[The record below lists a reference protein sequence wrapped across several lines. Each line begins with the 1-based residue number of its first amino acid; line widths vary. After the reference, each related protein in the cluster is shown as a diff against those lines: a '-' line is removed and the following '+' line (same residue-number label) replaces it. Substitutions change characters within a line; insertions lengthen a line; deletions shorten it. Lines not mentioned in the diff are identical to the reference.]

1 MNEWTIQ
8 KLLTWVTEY
17 LTQKGVDSP
26 RLSAELLLSHVLGLR
41 RIELYTQ
48 YNKVVAQEQLTQLR
62 GLVKRSGEHEPVAY
76 LVGRTEFY
84 SIEFEVTPDC
94 LIPRPETELLVQ
106 RSIELL
112 RKRTGPQ
119 SVCDL
124 CTGCGIIAVAIAK
137 NVPDVKV
144 IATDISEPALAVAAR
159 NIEKHK
165 LQDRIELRHGDLF
178 EPLVPQLDLFDLIA
192 CNPPYVSAAEYEALD
207 RNVKEYEPR
216 IALYAGQEGLDVYRR
231 IAEKVAQFLKPDG
244 ILLLEIGYQQ
254 GPAVRELLE
263 QTGLFAPIRID
274 KDLQAHDRVVTAP
287 RVAAGQ

>member
-8 KLLTWVTEY
+8 RLLTWVTEY
-17 LTQKGVDSP
+17 LTQKGVDAP
-26 RLSAELLLSHVLGLR
+26 RLSAELLLSHVLGLK

-48 YNKVVAQEQLTQLR
+48 YNKVVVQEQLDRLR
-62 GLVKRSGEHEPVAY
+62 DLVKRAGEHEPVAY

-106 RSIELL
+106 RSIEFL

-119 SVCDL
+119 QVCDV
-124 CTGCGIIAVAIAK
+124 CTGCGVIAVAITK
-137 NVPDVKV
+137 NVPDAKV
-144 IATDISEPALAVAAR
+144 LATDISEPALAVAAR

-165 LQDRIELRHGDLF
+165 LADRIELRHGDLF
-178 EPLVPQLDLFDLIA
+178 EPLVPQLDMFDLIV
-192 CNPPYVSAAEYEALD
+192 CNPPYVSAPEYEALD

-216 IALYAGQEGLDVYRR
+216 VALHGGPDGLDLYRR
-231 IAEKVAQFLKPDG
+231 IVEKVREFLKPDG
-244 ILLLEIGYQQ
+244 MLLLEIGYQQ

-263 QTGLFAPIRID
+263 KTGVFAQIQID
-274 KDLQAHDRVVTAP
+274 KDLQRHDRVVAAQ
-287 RVAAGQ
+287 RVPG

>member
-17 LTQKGVDSP
+17 LTQKGVDAP
-26 RLSAELLLSHVLGLR
+26 RLSAELLLSHVLGLK

-112 RKRTGPQ
+112 RKRTGSQ

-137 NVPDVKV
+137 NVPDAKV

-159 NIEKHK
+159 NVEKHK
-165 LQDRIELRHGDLF
+165 LPERIELRRGDLF

-192 CNPPYVSAAEYEALD
+192 CNPPYVSAAEYEALEK
-207 RNVKEYEPR
+207 NVKDYEPR
-216 IALYAGQEGLDVYRR
+216 LALYGGREGLDVYRR
-231 IAEKVAQFLKPDG
+231 IVEKVGQFLKPDG
-244 ILLLEIGYQQ
+244 VLLLEIGYQQ
-254 GPAVRELLE
+254 GPAVRKLLE
-263 QTGLFAPIRID
+263 QTGVFAQIRID
-274 KDLQAHDRVVTAP
+274 KDLQGHDRVVTAI
-287 RVAAGQ
+287 RVGAR

>member
-48 YNKVVAQEQLTQLR
+48 YNKVVPQEQLTQLR

-144 IATDISEPALAVAAR
+144 IATDLSEPALAVAAR

-165 LQDRIELRHGDLF
+165 LQDRIDLRRGDLF

-192 CNPPYVSAAEYEALD
+192 CNPPYVSAAEYEALEK
-207 RNVKEYEPR
+207 NVKDYEPR
-216 IALYAGQEGLDVYRR
+216 LALYAGQDGLDVYRR
-231 IAEKVAQFLKPDG
+231 IVEKAGQFLKPDG
-244 ILLLEIGYQQ
+244 LLLLEIGYQQ

-263 QTGLFAPIRID
+263 QTRVFAQIRID
-274 KDLQAHDRVVTAP
+274 RDLQGHDRVVTAM
-287 RVAAGQ
+287 RGAAG

>member
-26 RLSAELLLSHVLGLR
+26 RLSAELLLSHVLGLK

-48 YNKVVAQEQLTQLR
+48 YNKVVPQEQLTQLR
-62 GLVKRSGEHEPVAY
+62 GLVKRAGEHEPVAY

-84 SIEFEVTPDC
+84 SIECEVTPDC

-144 IATDISEPALAVAAR
+144 MATDISEPALTVAAK
-159 NIEKHK
+159 NTEKHK
-165 LQDRIELRHGDLF
+165 LGEKIELRHGDLF
-178 EPLVPQLDLFDLIA
+178 EPLVPQLDVFDLIV

-216 IALYAGQEGLDVYRR
+216 IALYAGPDGLDLYRR
-231 IAEKVAQFLKPDG
+231 IVEKVDQFLKPDG
-244 ILLLEIGYQQ
+244 VLLLEIGYQQ

-263 QTGLFAPIRID
+263 QTKSFSQIRVD
-274 KDLQAHDRVVTAP
+274 KDLQSHDRVVTAM
-287 RVAAGQ
+287 RTGAA

>member
-17 LTQKGVDSP
+17 LTQKGVDAP

-62 GLVKRSGEHEPVAY
+62 GLVKRAGEHEPVAY

-84 SIEFEVTPDC
+84 SIEFEVTPYC

-106 RSIELL
+106 KSIELL

-124 CTGCGIIAVAIAK
+124 CTGCGIVAVAIAK
-137 NVPDVKV
+137 NVPDAKV
-144 IATDISEPALAVAAR
+144 LATDISEPALAVAAR
-159 NIEKHK
+159 NVEKHK
-165 LQDRIELRHGDLF
+165 LQERIELRRGDLF

-192 CNPPYVSAAEYEALD
+192 CNPPYVSAAEYEALEK
-207 RNVKEYEPR
+207 NVKDYEPHL
-216 IALYAGQEGLDVYRR
+216 ALYAGPEGLDLYRR
-231 IAEKVAQFLKPDG
+231 IVEKVREFLKPDG
-244 ILLLEIGYQQ
+244 VLLLEIGYRQ

-263 QTGLFAPIRID
+263 QTGVFAQIRID
-274 KDLQAHDRVVTAP
+274 KDLQGHDRVVTAA
-287 RVAAGQ
+287 R

>member
-8 KLLTWVTEY
+8 RLLTWVTEY
-17 LTQKGVDSP
+17 LTQKGVDAP
-26 RLSAELLLSHVLGLR
+26 RLSAELLLSHVLGLK

-48 YNKVVAQEQLTQLR
+48 YNKVVPQEQLTQLR
-62 GLVKRSGEHEPVAY
+62 GLVKRAGEHEPVAY

-106 RSIELL
+106 KSIELL

-144 IATDISEPALAVAAR
+144 MATDLSEPALGVAAK
-159 NIEKHK
+159 NVEKHK
-165 LQDRIELRHGDLF
+165 LGERIELRHGDLF
-178 EPLVPQLDLFDLIA
+178 EPLVPQLDVFDLIV

-207 RNVKEYEPR
+207 RNVKDYEPR
-216 IALYAGQEGLDVYRR
+216 LALYAGQDGLDVYRR
-231 IAEKVAQFLKPDG
+231 IVEKVDQFLKPDG
-244 ILLLEIGYQQ
+244 ILLLEIGYKEGCDVQK
-254 GPAVRELLE
+254 LLE
-263 QTGLFAPIRID
+263 QTGVFAQIRID
-274 KDLQAHDRVVTAP
+274 KDLQHHDRVV
-287 RVAAGQ
+287 AAKRMSG

>member
-17 LTQKGVDSP
+17 LTQKGVDAP
-26 RLSAELLLSHVLGLR
+26 RLSAELLLSHVLGLK

-48 YNKVVAQEQLTQLR
+48 YNKVVPLEQLAQLR

-84 SIEFEVTPDC
+84 SIEFEVTRDC

-119 SVCDL
+119 SACDL

-144 IATDISEPALAVAAR
+144 MATDISEPALAVAAKNVER
-159 NIEKHK
+159 HK
-165 LQDRIELRHGDLF
+165 LGEKIELRHGDLF
-178 EPLVPQLDLFDLIA
+178 EPLVPRLEVFDLIV

-207 RNVKEYEPR
+207 RNVKDYEPR
-216 IALYAGQEGLDVYRR
+216 IALYAGQDGLDLYRR
-231 IAEKVAQFLKPDG
+231 IVERVDQFLKPDG

-263 QTGLFAPIRID
+263 QTKTFSQIRVD
-274 KDLQAHDRVVTAP
+274 KDLQSHDRVVTAMLAG
-287 RVAAGQ
+287 AA